1 MNRRWKQIRNLAFGL
16 TAALSLVSGLPTS
29 ATAEAVLPKVLQD
42 VGFDQRL
49 DAQVPLDLTFN
60 DEQGNTVPLRK
71 YIHDKPVIL
80 VLAYYQCPRL
90 CNVVLNALV
99 QGLLEISFDA
109 GREFDV
115 VVVSFDPRETPD
127 VARSKKQSYLARYGR
142 SGADGGWHFLTGKE
156 ESIAPLARSVGFRYR
171 FDPATQ
177 QFAHASGLVLLTPSG
192 RVSRYFYDVRY
203 SGRDLRLGL
212 VEASNNK
219 IGTPVDQFLLFCF
232 HYDVTAGKYS
242 ARIMVIV
249 RLLGVATIFGIG
261 LFVVWL
267 NRTAQRRTGG
277 ASQPPSAARPSELPP
292 ALEAAAATAALA
304 AGASLH
310 RPGDSPC

>member
-1 MNRRWKQIRNLAFGL
+1 MKRGRQPLRRFACGWAALLVVAWGLAG
-16 TAALSLVSGLPTS
+16 TAA
-29 ATAEAVLPKVLQD
+29 AEAVLPRILQE

-49 DAQVPLDLTFN
+49 DAQVPLDVTFS
-60 DEQGNTVPLRK
+60 DEQGNAVPLSK

-127 VARSKKQSYLARYGR
+127 LAREKKHSYLARYR
-142 SGADGGWHFLTGKE
+142 REGASAGWHFLTGPA

-177 QFAHASGLVLLTPSG
+177 QFAHASGLVLLTPGG
-192 RVSRYFYDVRY
+192 RVSRYFYDVRF

-212 VEASNNK
+212 VEASHNK

-242 ARIMVIV
+242 ARIMVLV
-249 RLLGVATIFGIG
+249 RILGVATMLGVG
-261 LFVVWL
+261 LFV
-267 NRTAQRRTGG
+267 RRLIRSTRRPALGG
-277 ASQPPSAARPSELPP
+277 LAIGSPAPPEPAVAASAACQGD
-292 ALEAAAATAALA
+292 AT
-304 AGASLH
+304 
-310 RPGDSPC
+310 C